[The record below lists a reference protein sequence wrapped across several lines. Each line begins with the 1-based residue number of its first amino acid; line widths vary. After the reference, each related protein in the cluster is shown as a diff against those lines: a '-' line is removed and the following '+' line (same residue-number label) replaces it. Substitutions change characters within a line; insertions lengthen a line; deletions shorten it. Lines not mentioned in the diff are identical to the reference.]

1 MQSRIKDTGMEL
13 LIVFGIGGLIGTLIA
28 WTSNAYVSGVQAFT
42 ELRENHSLFEISLAG
57 NQFELT
63 SLIFLWVAAG
73 IVIVIRRVFGVVR
86 WHGPADSIYHA
97 QQSKEP
103 LDIKHGIAST
113 LTAFTSAAGGGS
125 VGQYGPLVHFGA
137 TLGIAVKRFVSSRLS
152 HEVYLGCGVAAA
164 ISAGFGAPIAGI
176 VFAHE
181 AVLRHFSVR
190 AIAPISIASVTAS
203 AVSQSFFNTSAT
215 FNISTSAP
223 DLVSVIP
230 VLIIASPI
238 IAVAAI
244 VYMEALRRS
253 VVIAK
258 DTGWSAERLVITAAT
273 ICGLVGIWIPE
284 ILGLGIGTINAMLD
298 GVYQLPALILL
309 LIAKIA
315 MTALCIGFGL
325 FGGVF
330 SPALFVG
337 VAVGGVI
344 SQIAILLGV
353 PDLSV
358 AISIA
363 AMAAVAANVIGAPVA
378 AVLIILELTQSY
390 AYAVAALMA
399 VMASMLLTH
408 RLFGHSFF
416 DRQLLDRG
424 IDLSLGRE
432 AIALSQHTLETHLS
446 DDYVKVDETTSGQ
459 TALELMRQAEQT
471 EAYVVSDS
479 GRLAGKLSVHQ
490 AIQANKQTVF
500 QFADADPVLLNLDDS
515 LQHAMHTVSDFVG
528 ESVPIIDRET
538 RELLGVITEGD
549 LFKAVIDVQS
559 TVRHQERD

>member
-1 MQSRIKDTGMEL
+1 MQSRIKDTGIEL

-28 WTSNAYVSGVQAFT
+28 WTSNAYVSGVQFFT
-42 ELRENHSLFEISLAG
+42 ALRENNTLFEISLAG
-57 NQFELT
+57 SQFELT
-63 SLIFLWVAAG
+63 SLIFLWIAAG
-73 IVIVIRRVFGVVR
+73 VVILIRRVFGVVR

-181 AVLRHFSVR
+181 AILRHFSVR

-203 AVSQSFFNTSAT
+203 AVSQAFFNPSAT

-230 VLIIASPI
+230 VLIVASPI
-238 IAVAAI
+238 IAIAAI
-244 VYMEALRRS
+244 IYMEALRRS
-253 VVIAK
+253 AAFAK
-258 DTGWSAERLVITAAT
+258 QTGWSAERLVITAAT
-273 ICGLVGIWIPE
+273 VCGLVGIWIPE

-298 GVYQLPALILL
+298 GIYQLPALILL
-309 LIAKIA
+309 LIVKIA

-344 SQIAILLGV
+344 SQIAIALGI

-424 IDLSLGRE
+424 IDLALGRE
-432 AIALSQHTLETHLS
+432 AIALSQHTLEAHVS
-446 DDYVKVDETTSGQ
+446 DDYVKVNETSTG
-459 TALELMRQAEQT
+459 TEALELMRQADQT

-479 GRLAGKLSVHQ
+479 GRIAGKLSVHQ
-490 AIQANKQTVF
+490 AIEAGDQTVF
-500 QFADADPVLLNLDDS
+500 QFADADPMMLNLDDS

-528 ESVPIIDRET
+528 ESVPIIARET

-559 TVRHQERD
+559 NVRHQERD

>member
-1 MQSRIKDTGMEL
+1 MQSRIKDTSMEL
-13 LIVFGIGGLIGTLIA
+13 LIVFGIGGLIGALIA
-28 WTSNAYVSGVQAFT
+28 WTSNAYVSGVQVFT

-137 TLGIAVKRFVSSRLS
+137 TLGVAVKRFVSSRLS

-238 IAVAAI
+238 IAIAAI

-253 VVIAK
+253 VAIAK
-258 DTGWSAERLVITAAT
+258 GTGWSAERLVITAAT
-273 ICGLVGIWIPE
+273 ICGIVGIWIPE

-344 SQIAILLGV
+344 SQLAMFLGV
-353 PDLSV
+353 PNLSV

-363 AMAAVAANVIGAPVA
+363 AMAAVAANIIGAPVA

-459 TALELMRQAEQT
+459 ATLELMRQAEQT

-490 AIQANKQTVF
+490 AIQADNQTVF

>member
-1 MQSRIKDTGMEL
+1 MQSRIKDTSMEL
-13 LIVFGIGGLIGTLIA
+13 LIVFGIGGLIGALIA
-28 WTSNAYVSGVQAFT
+28 WTSNAYVSGVHVFT
-42 ELRENHSLFEISLAG
+42 ELREHHSLFEISLAG
-57 NQFELT
+57 NQFELA

-86 WHGPADSIYHA
+86 RHGPADSIYHA

-238 IAVAAI
+238 IAIAAI

-253 VVIAK
+253 VAIAK
-258 DTGWSAERLVITAAT
+258 GTGWSAERLVITAAT

-344 SQIAILLGV
+344 SQLAIFLGV

-459 TALELMRQAEQT
+459 AALELMRQAEQT

-490 AIQANKQTVF
+490 AIQADNQTVF

>member
-258 DTGWSAERLVITAAT
+258 STGWSAERLVITAAT

-344 SQIAILLGV
+344 SQIAILLGI

>member
-1 MQSRIKDTGMEL
+1 MQSRIKDTGIEL

-28 WTSNAYVSGVQAFT
+28 WTSNAYVSGVEFFT
-42 ELRENHSLFEISLAG
+42 ALRENNPLFEISLAG
-57 NQFELT
+57 SQFELT
-63 SLIFLWVAAG
+63 SLVFLWIAAG
-73 IVIVIRRVFGVVR
+73 IVILIRRVFGVVR

-181 AVLRHFSVR
+181 AILRHFSVR

-203 AVSQSFFNTSAT
+203 AVSQAFFNPSAT
-215 FNISTSAP
+215 FNISASAP

-238 IAVAAI
+238 IAIAAI
-244 VYMEALRRS
+244 IYMEALRRS
-253 VVIAK
+253 AAFAK
-258 DTGWSAERLVITAAT
+258 QTGWSAERLVITAAT
-273 ICGLVGIWIPE
+273 VCGLVGIWIPE

-298 GVYQLPALILL
+298 GVYQLPALMLL
-309 LIAKIA
+309 LVVKIA

-344 SQIAILLGV
+344 SQIAIALGV

-424 IDLSLGRE
+424 IDLALGRE
-432 AIALSQHTLETHLS
+432 AIAMSQHTLETHVS
-446 DDYVKVDETTSGQ
+446 DDYVKVNERSTGTE
-459 TALELMRQAEQT
+459 ALELMRQADQT

-490 AIQANKQTVF
+490 AIEAGDQTVF
-500 QFADADPVLLNLDDS
+500 QFADADPMLLNLDDS

-528 ESVPIIDRET
+528 ESVPIIARET

-559 TVRHQERD
+559 NVRHQERD

>member
-1 MQSRIKDTGMEL
+1 MQSRIKDTGIEL

-28 WTSNAYVSGVQAFT
+28 WTSNAYVSGVQFFT
-42 ELRENHSLFEISLAG
+42 ALRENNTLFEISLAG
-57 NQFELT
+57 SQFELT
-63 SLIFLWVAAG
+63 SLIFLWIAAG
-73 IVIVIRRVFGVVR
+73 VVILIRRLFGVVR

-181 AVLRHFSVR
+181 AILRHFSVR

-203 AVSQSFFNTSAT
+203 AVSQAFFNPSAT

-230 VLIIASPI
+230 VLIVASPI
-238 IAVAAI
+238 IAIAAI
-244 VYMEALRRS
+244 IYMEALRRS
-253 VVIAK
+253 AAFAK
-258 DTGWSAERLVITAAT
+258 QTGWSAERLVITAAT
-273 ICGLVGIWIPE
+273 VCGLVGIWIPE

-298 GVYQLPALILL
+298 GIYQLPALILL
-309 LIAKIA
+309 LIVKIA

-344 SQIAILLGV
+344 SQIAIALGI

-424 IDLSLGRE
+424 IDLALGRE
-432 AIALSQHTLETHLS
+432 AIALSQHTLEAHVS
-446 DDYVKVDETTSGQ
+446 DDYVKVNETSTG
-459 TALELMRQAEQT
+459 TEALELMRQADQT

-490 AIQANKQTVF
+490 AIEAGDQTVF
-500 QFADADPVLLNLDDS
+500 QFADADPMLLNLDDS

-528 ESVPIIDRET
+528 ESVPIIARET

-559 TVRHQERD
+559 NVRHQERD

>member
-1 MQSRIKDTGMEL
+1 MQSRIKDTGIEL

-28 WTSNAYVSGVQAFT
+28 WTSNAYVSGVQFFT
-42 ELRENHSLFEISLAG
+42 ALRENHSIFEITLAG
-57 NQFELT
+57 SQFELT
-63 SLIFLWVAAG
+63 SLIFLWIAAAF
-73 IVIVIRRVFGVVR
+73 VILIRRVFGVVR

-137 TLGIAVKRFVSSRLS
+137 TLGIVVKRFISSRLS

-181 AVLRHFSVR
+181 AILRHFSVR

-203 AVSQSFFNTSAT
+203 AVSQAFFSHSAT
-215 FNISTSAP
+215 FEISSSAP
-223 DLVSVIP
+223 DLVSLIP

-238 IAVAAI
+238 IAFAAI
-244 VYMEALRRS
+244 IYMEALRRS
-253 VVIAK
+253 AAFAK
-258 DTGWSAERLVITAAT
+258 QTGWSAERLILTAAT

-284 ILGLGIGTINAMLD
+284 ILGLGISTINAMLD
-298 GVYQLPALILL
+298 GAYQMPALLL
-309 LIAKIA
+309 LLVVKIA

-337 VAVGGVI
+337 VAAGGIVAQLAMI
-344 SQIAILLGV
+344 LGV

-358 AISIA
+358 AVSIA

-378 AVLIILELTQSY
+378 AVLIVLELTQSY

-424 IDLSLGRE
+424 IDLAQGRE
-432 AIALSQHTLETHLS
+432 AIALSQHTLERHLS
-446 DDYVKVDETTSGQ
+446 DDFVAVSETSTGHE
-459 TALELMRQAEQT
+459 ALSLMREKQQT

-479 GRLAGKLSVHQ
+479 GRLAAKLSVHQ
-490 AIQANKQTVF
+490 AIEAGDQTVF
-500 QFADADPVLLNLDDS
+500 QFADADPLLLHVDDS
-515 LQHAMHTVSDFVG
+515 LQHSMHVVSDFVG
-528 ESVPIIDRET
+528 ESVPIIDQQN
-538 RELLGVITEGD
+538 RELLGVINEGD

-559 TVRHQERD
+559 MVRHQERD

>member
-73 IVIVIRRVFGVVR
+73 IVIVIRRVFGVAR

-152 HEVYLGCGVAAA
+152 NEVYLGCGVAAA

-258 DTGWSAERLVITAAT
+258 GTGWSAERLVITAAT

-490 AIQANKQTVF
+490 AIQADKQTVF

>member
-1 MQSRIKDTGMEL
+1 MQSRIKDTSMEL
-13 LIVFGIGGLIGTLIA
+13 LIVFGIGGLIGALIA
-28 WTSNAYVSGVQAFT
+28 LTSNAYVSGVQVFT

-63 SLIFLWVAAG
+63 SLIFLWAAAG
-73 IVIVIRRVFGVVR
+73 FVIVIRRVFGVVR

-238 IAVAAI
+238 IAIAAI

-253 VVIAK
+253 VAIAK
-258 DTGWSAERLVITAAT
+258 GTGWSAERLVITAAT

-344 SQIAILLGV
+344 SQIAIFLGV

-378 AVLIILELTQSY
+378 AVLIVLELTQSY

-446 DDYVKVDETTSGQ
+446 DDYIKVDETTSGQ
-459 TALELMRQAEQT
+459 AALELMRQAEQT

-490 AIQANKQTVF
+490 AIQADNRTVF

>member
-258 DTGWSAERLVITAAT
+258 GTGWSAERLVITAAT

-344 SQIAILLGV
+344 SQVAILLGV

-490 AIQANKQTVF
+490 AIQADKQTVF

>member
-1 MQSRIKDTGMEL
+1 MQSRIKDTGIEL

-28 WTSNAYVSGVQAFT
+28 WTSNAYVSGVQFFT
-42 ELRENHSLFEISLAG
+42 TLRENNSLFEISLAG
-57 NQFELT
+57 SQFELT
-63 SLIFLWVAAG
+63 SLVCLWIAAG
-73 IVIVIRRVFGVVR
+73 IVILIRRVFGVGR

-181 AVLRHFSVR
+181 AILRHFSVR

-203 AVSQSFFNTSAT
+203 AVSQAFFNTSAT
-215 FNISTSAP
+215 FNISASAP

-238 IAVAAI
+238 IAIAAI
-244 VYMEALRRS
+244 IYMEALRRS
-253 VVIAK
+253 AAFAK
-258 DTGWSAERLVITAAT
+258 QTGWSAERLVIIAAT

-298 GVYQLPALILL
+298 GAYQLPALLL
-309 LIAKIA
+309 LLVVKIA

-344 SQIAILLGV
+344 SQLAIALGV

-424 IDLSLGRE
+424 IDLALGRE

-446 DDYVKVDETTSGQ
+446 DDYVKVNETSTG
-459 TALELMRQAEQT
+459 TEALELMRQADQT

-490 AIQANKQTVF
+490 AIEAGDQTVF
-500 QFADADPVLLNLDDS
+500 QFADADPMLLNLDDS
-515 LQHAMHTVSDFVG
+515 LQHAMHTVRDFVG
-528 ESVPIIDRET
+528 ESVPIIARDT

>member
-258 DTGWSAERLVITAAT
+258 GTGWSAERLVITAAT

-353 PDLSV
+353 PNLSV

-559 TVRHQERD
+559 TVRHLERD

>member
-1 MQSRIKDTGMEL
+1 MQRRIKDTSMEL
-13 LIVFGIGGLIGTLIA
+13 LIIFGIGGLIGTLIA
-28 WTSNAYVSGVQAFT
+28 WTSNAYVSGVQVFT
-42 ELRENHSLFEISLAG
+42 ELRESNSFLEISLAG
-57 NQFELT
+57 SQFELT
-63 SLIFLWVAAG
+63 SLIFLWIAAG

-97 QQSKEP
+97 QQSREP

-230 VLIIASPI
+230 ILIIASPI
-238 IAVAAI
+238 IAIAAI

-253 VVIAK
+253 VAIAK
-258 DTGWSAERLVITAAT
+258 GTGWSAERLVITAAT
-273 ICGLVGIWIPE
+273 ICGVVGIWIPE

-309 LIAKIA
+309 LIAKIV

-344 SQIAILLGV
+344 SQVAIFLGV

-390 AYAVAALMA
+390 TYAVAALMA

-446 DDYVKVDETTSGQ
+446 DDYVKVDKTTSGQ
-459 TALELMRQAEQT
+459 AALELMRQAEQT

-479 GRLAGKLSVHQ
+479 GRLAGKFSVHQ
-490 AIQANKQTVF
+490 AIQADNQTVF

-538 RELLGVITEGD
+538 RELLGIITEGD

>member
-1 MQSRIKDTGMEL
+1 MEL

>member
-238 IAVAAI
+238 IAAAAI

>member
-1 MQSRIKDTGMEL
+1 MQSRIKDTGIEL

-28 WTSNAYVSGVQAFT
+28 WTSNAYVSGVQFFT
-42 ELRENHSLFEISLAG
+42 ALRENNTLFEISLAG
-57 NQFELT
+57 SQFELT
-63 SLIFLWVAAG
+63 SLIFLWIAAG
-73 IVIVIRRVFGVVR
+73 VVILIRRVFGVVR

-181 AVLRHFSVR
+181 AILRHFSVR

-203 AVSQSFFNTSAT
+203 AVSQAFFNPSAT

-230 VLIIASPI
+230 ILIVASPI
-238 IAVAAI
+238 IAIAAI
-244 VYMEALRRS
+244 IYMEALRRS
-253 VVIAK
+253 AAFAK
-258 DTGWSAERLVITAAT
+258 QTGWSAERLVITAAT
-273 ICGLVGIWIPE
+273 VCGLVGIWIPE

-298 GVYQLPALILL
+298 GIYQLPALILL
-309 LIAKIA
+309 LIVKIA

-344 SQIAILLGV
+344 SQIAIALGI

-424 IDLSLGRE
+424 IDLALGRE
-432 AIALSQHTLETHLS
+432 AIALSQHTLEAHVS
-446 DDYVKVDETTSGQ
+446 DDYVKVNETSTG
-459 TALELMRQAEQT
+459 TEALELMRQADQT

-490 AIQANKQTVF
+490 AIEAGDQTVF
-500 QFADADPVLLNLDDS
+500 QFADADPMLLNLDDS

-528 ESVPIIDRET
+528 ESVPIIARET

-559 TVRHQERD
+559 NVRHQERD

>member
-1 MQSRIKDTGMEL
+1 MQSRIKDTSMEL
-13 LIVFGIGGLIGTLIA
+13 LIVFGIGGLIGALIA
-28 WTSNAYVSGVQAFT
+28 LTSNAYVSGVQVFT
-42 ELRENHSLFEISLAG
+42 ELREHHSLFEISLAG

-63 SLIFLWVAAG
+63 SLIFLWAAAG

-203 AVSQSFFNTSAT
+203 AVSQLFFNTSAT

-238 IAVAAI
+238 IAIVAI

-253 VVIAK
+253 VAIAK
-258 DTGWSAERLVITAAT
+258 GTDWSAERLVITAAT

-298 GVYQLPALILL
+298 GVYQLPVLILL

-337 VAVGGVI
+337 VAVGGII
-344 SQIAILLGV
+344 SQIAMFLGV

-378 AVLIILELTQSY
+378 AVLIVLELTQSY

-446 DDYVKVDETTSGQ
+446 DDYIKVDETTSGQ
-459 TALELMRQAEQT
+459 AALELMRQAEQT

-490 AIQANKQTVF
+490 AIQADNQTVF

-515 LQHAMHTVSDFVG
+515 LQHAMHTVSEFVG

>member
-103 LDIKHGIAST
+103 LDVKHGIAST

-253 VVIAK
+253 MVIAK
-258 DTGWSAERLVITAAT
+258 GTGWSAERLVITAAT

-459 TALELMRQAEQT
+459 TALELMRLAEQT

-490 AIQANKQTVF
+490 AIQADKQTVF

>member
-73 IVIVIRRVFGVVR
+73 IVIVIRRFFGVVR

-258 DTGWSAERLVITAAT
+258 GTGWSAERLVITAAT

>member
-490 AIQANKQTVF
+490 AIQADKQTVF

-515 LQHAMHTVSDFVG
+515 LQDAMHTVSDFVG

>member
-1 MQSRIKDTGMEL
+1 MQSRIKDTSMEL
-13 LIVFGIGGLIGTLIA
+13 LIVFGIGSLIGTLIA

-258 DTGWSAERLVITAAT
+258 GTGWSAERLVITAAT

-490 AIQANKQTVF
+490 AIQADKQTVF

>member
-1 MQSRIKDTGMEL
+1 MQSRIKDTGIEL

-28 WTSNAYVSGVQAFT
+28 WTSNAYVSGVQFFT
-42 ELRENHSLFEISLAG
+42 TLRENNSLFEISLAG
-57 NQFELT
+57 SQFELT
-63 SLIFLWVAAG
+63 SLVCLWIAAG
-73 IVIVIRRVFGVVR
+73 IVILIRRVFGVGR

-181 AVLRHFSVR
+181 AILRHFSVR

-203 AVSQSFFNTSAT
+203 AVSQAFFNTSAT
-215 FNISTSAP
+215 FNISASAP

-238 IAVAAI
+238 IAIAAI
-244 VYMEALRRS
+244 IYMEALRRS
-253 VVIAK
+253 AAFAK
-258 DTGWSAERLVITAAT
+258 QTGWSAERLVIIAAT

-298 GVYQLPALILL
+298 GAYQLPALLL
-309 LIAKIA
+309 LLVVKIA

-344 SQIAILLGV
+344 SQLAIALGV

-424 IDLSLGRE
+424 IDLALGRE

-446 DDYVKVDETTSGQ
+446 DDYVKVNETSTG
-459 TALELMRQAEQT
+459 TEALELMRQADQT

-490 AIQANKQTVF
+490 AIEAGDQTVF
-500 QFADADPVLLNLDDS
+500 QFADADPMLLNLDDS

-528 ESVPIIDRET
+528 ESVPIIARDT

>member
-1 MQSRIKDTGMEL
+1 MQSRIKDTSIEL

-28 WTSNAYVSGVQAFT
+28 STSNAYVSGVQVFT
-42 ELRENHSLFEISLAG
+42 ELRESNSFFEISLAG
-57 NQFELT
+57 SQFELT
-63 SLIFLWVAAG
+63 SLIFLWIAAG
-73 IVIVIRRVFGVVR
+73 VVIIIRRVFGVVR

-137 TLGIAVKRFVSSRLS
+137 TLGIAVKRYVSSRLS

-238 IAVAAI
+238 IAIAAI

-253 VVIAK
+253 VAIAK
-258 DTGWSAERLVITAAT
+258 HTGWSAERLVITAAT

-298 GVYQLPALILL
+298 GVYRLPALVLL

-337 VAVGGVI
+337 VAIGGVI
-344 SQIAILLGV
+344 SQVAIFLGV

-446 DDYVKVDETTSGQ
+446 DDYVKIGETTSGQ
-459 TALELMRQAEQT
+459 AALELMRQAEQT

-479 GRLAGKLSVHQ
+479 GRLAGKLTVHQ
-490 AIQANKQTVF
+490 AIQADNQTVF
-500 QFADADPVLLNLDDS
+500 QCADADPVLLNLDDS

>member
-1 MQSRIKDTGMEL
+1 MQNRIKDTSMEL
-13 LIVFGIGGLIGTLIA
+13 LIVFGIGGLIGALIA
-28 WTSNAYVSGVQAFT
+28 LTSNAYVSGVQVFT
-42 ELRENHSLFEISLAG
+42 ELREHHSLFEISLAG
-57 NQFELT
+57 NQFELS
-63 SLIFLWVAAG
+63 SLIFLWAAAG
-73 IVIVIRRVFGVVR
+73 VVIVIRRVFGVVR

-238 IAVAAI
+238 IAIAAI

-253 VVIAK
+253 VAIAK
-258 DTGWSAERLVITAAT
+258 GTGWSAERLVITAAT

-298 GVYQLPALILL
+298 GMYQLPALILL

-344 SQIAILLGV
+344 SQIAIFLGV

-378 AVLIILELTQSY
+378 AVLIVLELTQSY

-446 DDYVKVDETTSGQ
+446 DDYIKVDETTSGQ
-459 TALELMRQAEQT
+459 AALELMRQAEQT

-490 AIQANKQTVF
+490 AIQADNRTVF

>member
-1 MQSRIKDTGMEL
+1 MQSRIKDTGIEL

-28 WTSNAYVSGVQAFT
+28 WTSNAYVSGVQFFT
-42 ELRENHSLFEISLAG
+42 TLRENNSLFEISLAG
-57 NQFELT
+57 SQFELT
-63 SLIFLWVAAG
+63 SLVCLWIAAG
-73 IVIVIRRVFGVVR
+73 IVILIRRVFGVVR

-97 QQSKEP
+97 QQSREP

-181 AVLRHFSVR
+181 AILRHFSVR

-203 AVSQSFFNTSAT
+203 AVSQAFFNTSAT
-215 FNISTSAP
+215 FNISASAP

-238 IAVAAI
+238 IAIAAI
-244 VYMEALRRS
+244 IYMEALRRS
-253 VVIAK
+253 AAFAK
-258 DTGWSAERLVITAAT
+258 QTGWSAERLVIIAAT

-298 GVYQLPALILL
+298 GAYQLPALLL
-309 LIAKIA
+309 LLVVKIA

-344 SQIAILLGV
+344 SQLAIALGV

-424 IDLSLGRE
+424 IDLALGRE

-446 DDYVKVDETTSGQ
+446 DDYVKVNETSTG
-459 TALELMRQAEQT
+459 TEALELMRQADQT

-490 AIQANKQTVF
+490 AIEAGDQTVF
-500 QFADADPVLLNLDDS
+500 QFADADPMLLNLDDS

-528 ESVPIIDRET
+528 ESVPIIARDT

>member
-253 VVIAK
+253 VAIAK
-258 DTGWSAERLVITAAT
+258 GTGWSAERLVITAAT

>member
-230 VLIIASPI
+230 ILIIASPI

-258 DTGWSAERLVITAAT
+258 GTGWSAERLVITAAT

>member
-1 MQSRIKDTGMEL
+1 MQSRIKDTGIEL

-28 WTSNAYVSGVQAFT
+28 WTSNAYVSGVQFFT
-42 ELRENHSLFEISLAG
+42 TLRENNSLFEISLAG
-57 NQFELT
+57 SQFELT
-63 SLIFLWVAAG
+63 SLVCLWIAAG
-73 IVIVIRRVFGVVR
+73 IVILIRRVFGVVR

-181 AVLRHFSVR
+181 AILRHFSVR

-203 AVSQSFFNTSAT
+203 AVSQAFFNTSAT
-215 FNISTSAP
+215 FNISASAP

-238 IAVAAI
+238 IAIAAI
-244 VYMEALRRS
+244 IYMEALRRS
-253 VVIAK
+253 AAFAK
-258 DTGWSAERLVITAAT
+258 QTGWSAERLVIIAAT

-298 GVYQLPALILL
+298 GAYQLPALLL
-309 LIAKIA
+309 LLVVKIA

-344 SQIAILLGV
+344 SQLAIALGV

-424 IDLSLGRE
+424 IDLALGRE

-446 DDYVKVDETTSGQ
+446 DDYVKLNETSTG
-459 TALELMRQAEQT
+459 TEALELMRQADQT

-490 AIQANKQTVF
+490 AIEAGDQTVF
-500 QFADADPVLLNLDDS
+500 QFADADPMLLNLDDS

-528 ESVPIIDRET
+528 ESVPIIARDT

>member
-1 MQSRIKDTGMEL
+1 MQSRIKDTGIEL

-28 WTSNAYVSGVQAFT
+28 WTSNAYVSGVQFFT
-42 ELRENHSLFEISLAG
+42 TLRENNSLFEISLAG
-57 NQFELT
+57 SQFELT
-63 SLIFLWVAAG
+63 SLVCLLIAAG
-73 IVIVIRRVFGVVR
+73 IVILIRRVFGVVR

-181 AVLRHFSVR
+181 AILRHFSVR

-203 AVSQSFFNTSAT
+203 AVSQAFFNTSAT
-215 FNISTSAP
+215 FNISASAP

-238 IAVAAI
+238 IAIAAI
-244 VYMEALRRS
+244 IYMEALRRS
-253 VVIAK
+253 AAFAK
-258 DTGWSAERLVITAAT
+258 QTGWSAERLVIIAAT

-298 GVYQLPALILL
+298 GAYQLPALLL
-309 LIAKIA
+309 LLVVKIA

-344 SQIAILLGV
+344 SQLAIALGV

-424 IDLSLGRE
+424 IDLALGRE

-446 DDYVKVDETTSGQ
+446 DDYVKVNETSTG
-459 TALELMRQAEQT
+459 TEALELMRQADQT

-490 AIQANKQTVF
+490 AIEAGDQTVF
-500 QFADADPVLLNLDDS
+500 QFADADPMLLNLDDS

-528 ESVPIIDRET
+528 ESVPIIARDT

>member
-1 MQSRIKDTGMEL
+1 MEL

-258 DTGWSAERLVITAAT
+258 GTGWSVERLVITAAT

-344 SQIAILLGV
+344 SQVAILLGV

>member
-1 MQSRIKDTGMEL
+1 MQSRIKDTGIEL

-28 WTSNAYVSGVQAFT
+28 WTSNAYVSGVQFFT
-42 ELRENHSLFEISLAG
+42 TLRENNSLFEISLAG
-57 NQFELT
+57 SQFELT
-63 SLIFLWVAAG
+63 SLVCLWIAAG
-73 IVIVIRRVFGVVR
+73 IVILIRRVFGVVR

-181 AVLRHFSVR
+181 AILRHFSVR

-203 AVSQSFFNTSAT
+203 AVSQAFFNTSAT
-215 FNISTSAP
+215 FNISASAP

-238 IAVAAI
+238 IAIAAI
-244 VYMEALRRS
+244 IYMEALRRS
-253 VVIAK
+253 AAFAK
-258 DTGWSAERLVITAAT
+258 QTGWSAERLVIIAAT

-298 GVYQLPALILL
+298 GAYQLPALLL
-309 LIAKIA
+309 LLVVKIA

-344 SQIAILLGV
+344 SQLAIALGV

-424 IDLSLGRE
+424 IDLALGRE

-446 DDYVKVDETTSGQ
+446 DDYVKVNETSTG
-459 TALELMRQAEQT
+459 TEALELMRQADQT

-490 AIQANKQTVF
+490 AIEAGDQTVF
-500 QFADADPVLLNLDDS
+500 QFADADPMLLNLDDS

-528 ESVPIIDRET
+528 ESVPIIARDT

>member
-258 DTGWSAERLVITAAT
+258 GTGWSAERLVITAAT

-459 TALELMRQAEQT
+459 TALELMRLAEQT

-490 AIQANKQTVF
+490 AIQADKQTVF

>member
-73 IVIVIRRVFGVVR
+73 IIIVIRRVFGVVR

-258 DTGWSAERLVITAAT
+258 GTGWSAERLVITAAT

>member
-1 MQSRIKDTGMEL
+1 MQSRIKDTSMEL
-13 LIVFGIGGLIGTLIA
+13 LIVFGIGGLIGALIA
-28 WTSNAYVSGVQAFT
+28 LTSNAYVSGVQVFT
-42 ELRENHSLFEISLAG
+42 ELREHHSLFEISLAG
-57 NQFELT
+57 NQFELS
-63 SLIFLWVAAG
+63 SLIFLWAAAG
-73 IVIVIRRVFGVVR
+73 VVIVIRRVFGVVR

-238 IAVAAI
+238 IAIAAI

-253 VVIAK
+253 VAIAK
-258 DTGWSAERLVITAAT
+258 GTGWSAERLVITAAT

-298 GVYQLPALILL
+298 GMYQLPALILL

-344 SQIAILLGV
+344 SQIAIFLGV

-378 AVLIILELTQSY
+378 AVLIVLELTQSY

-446 DDYVKVDETTSGQ
+446 DDYIKVDETTSGQ
-459 TALELMRQAEQT
+459 AALELMRQAEQT

-490 AIQANKQTVF
+490 AIQADNRTVF

>member
-1 MQSRIKDTGMEL
+1 MQSRIKDTSMEL
-13 LIVFGIGGLIGTLIA
+13 LIVFGIGGLIGALIA
-28 WTSNAYVSGVQAFT
+28 LTSNAYVSGVQVFT
-42 ELRENHSLFEISLAG
+42 ELREHHSLFEISLAG
-57 NQFELT
+57 NQFELS
-63 SLIFLWVAAG
+63 SLIFLWAAAG
-73 IVIVIRRVFGVVR
+73 VVIVIRRVFGVVR

-238 IAVAAI
+238 IAIAAI

-253 VVIAK
+253 VAIAK
-258 DTGWSAERLVITAAT
+258 GTGWSAERLVITAAT

-344 SQIAILLGV
+344 SQIAIFLGV

-446 DDYVKVDETTSGQ
+446 DDYIKVDETTSGQ
-459 TALELMRQAEQT
+459 AALELMRQAEQT

-490 AIQANKQTVF
+490 AIQADNRTVF